1 MHAEG
6 IAALPRLSSEPPP
19 KFTATKLNIK
29 AILNALNF
37 DPTTPTTPK
46 ATPPQV
52 ITRIC
57 NRFHYVARQMLS
69 RHDKRETL
77 TIRDEYDVQDL
88 LHSLLVSG
96 SAPECPIG

>member
-1 MHAEG
+1 
-6 IAALPRLSSEPPP
+6 
-19 KFTATKLNIK
+19 
-29 AILNALNF
+29 
-37 DPTTPTTPK
+37 
-46 ATPPQV
+46 
-52 ITRIC
+52 
-57 NRFHYVARQMLS
+57 MLS